1 VERSLIHASARR
13 RRAALGAVATAI
25 AAMSVVPAADS
36 HAQADTAHVRRP
48 PAPQRRQ
55 HVSGNREVTIPFT
68 VGPATCVDR
77 ARSYAVTMRIHNVL
91 AQPIGVPVLIS
102 EPDPP
107 ERQPTL
113 VGRPLDNLR
122 LSCGRYAAQWN
133 GRHVTTGR
141 RLAPGTYLS
150 ELIVDGQRV
159 TRKVT
164 LGR

>member
-1 VERSLIHASARR
+1 
-13 RRAALGAVATAI
+13 
-25 AAMSVVPAADS
+25 MSVVPAADG
-36 HAQADTAHVRRP
+36 HAQADTARP
-48 PAPQRRQ
+48 PAPQRPQ
-55 HVSGNREVTIPFT
+55 GVSGNREVTIPFT

-102 EPDPP
+102 EPDPA

-113 VGRPLDNLR
+113 IGRPLDNLR